1 MTAKGTSTSR
11 SCSGCSTASAA
22 SRHSPTDRSSM
33 VMHTAAKF
41 RCRCS
46 PSSCFACCLVVL
58 ALSWGWNTSHWT
70 ADSNEEHIM
79 PLDQTRSP
87 SGDHRRVWA
96 LRPVLSAWALT
107 IGLDLFFNAGVFM
120 PLFDQ
125 EREPSLLPDE
135 VLFRRIPVAYA
146 ALLIGVAFLA
156 YAIDRV
162 EPRSILIGAAQG
174 GLLGVVLA
182 SMGIVSL
189 WTAIDMT
196 GTFVAA
202 GSLVVVLEFA
212 AAAAV
217 LAAFRLSGR
226 RDFARRVLLLALLAA
241 VGGIVVQNL
250 WA

>member
-1 MTAKGTSTSR
+1 
-11 SCSGCSTASAA
+11 
-22 SRHSPTDRSSM
+22 
-33 VMHTAAKF
+33 
-41 RCRCS
+41 
-46 PSSCFACCLVVL
+46 
-58 ALSWGWNTSHWT
+58 
-70 ADSNEEHIM
+70 M

-87 SGDHRRVWA
+87 SGDHQRVWA

>member
-1 MTAKGTSTSR
+1 MT
-11 SCSGCSTASAA
+11 
-22 SRHSPTDRSSM
+22 
-33 VMHTAAKF
+33 
-41 RCRCS
+41 
-46 PSSCFACCLVVL
+46 
-58 ALSWGWNTSHWT
+58 
-70 ADSNEEHIM
+70 
-79 PLDQTRSP
+79 LDQTRSP
-87 SGDHRRVWA
+87 RGDHRRVWA
-96 LRPVLSAWALT
+96 LRAVLSAWALT

-125 EREPSLLPDE
+125 QREPSLLPDE

-156 YAIDRV
+156 CTLDRV
-162 EPRSILIGAAQG
+162 EPRSIPIAAAQG
-174 GLLGVVLA
+174 ALVGGVLA

-202 GSLVVVLEFA
+202 ASLVLVLQFA

-217 LAAFRLSGR
+217 LTAFRLSR
-226 RDFARRVLLLALLAA
+226 WRHLTRRVLLLALLAA
-241 VGGIVVQNL
+241 VGGIVIQNL